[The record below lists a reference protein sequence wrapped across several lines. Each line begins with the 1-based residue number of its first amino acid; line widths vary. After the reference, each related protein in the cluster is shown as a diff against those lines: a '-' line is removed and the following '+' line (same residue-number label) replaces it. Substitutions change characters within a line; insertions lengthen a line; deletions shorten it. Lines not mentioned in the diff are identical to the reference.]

1 MRGGAVCLPSKRF
14 VGRGCQT
21 RPALTCHKYS
31 VYGLQQAD
39 AAPIKA
45 NSGSNAAPGAYLM
58 LTFQK
63 DYLDCAA
70 DIFC

>member
-1 MRGGAVCLPSKRF
+1 MRSGAVCLPSKRF

-21 RPALTCHKYS
+21 RPALAYS

>member
-21 RPALTCHKYS
+21 RPTLAYS

-39 AAPIKA
+39 ATPIIA
-45 NSGSNAAPGAYLM
+45 SSGSNAAPGAYLM